1 MRKALGTMLVLA
13 LGWLSSLSRA
23 VDGDRCRTGQEPW
36 VRLGDARLAS
46 PTGRGKMESPL
57 SCRLELADA
66 TKAGQVQNV
75 RLTVK
80 NRFHAGTL
88 RIRLRVP
95 PPLRTEREVEPLSP
109 LSLELGEERQFL
121 FPVKIPTDGSHRLEA
136 VASLETPEG
145 NRVSSSAFLILG
157 LPRPEVGTMSVMEA
171 TSAQGRRLRIHLSPV
186 SSPAREEAQ

>member
-1 MRKALGTMLVLA
+1 VPKVLSGILVLVGTVVWVGSA
-13 LGWLSSLSRA
+13 AG
-23 VDGDRCRTGQEPW
+23 GDCCRKGQKPW

-46 PTGRGKMESPL
+46 PTGRGKMDSPL

-95 PPLRTEREVEPLSP
+95 PPVRTEREVEPLSP
-109 LSLELGEERQFL
+109 LSLELGEERQFV
-121 FPVKIPTDGSHRLEA
+121 FPVKIPTEGSHQLEA

-145 NRVSSSAFLILG
+145 NRVSSSAFLVLG
-157 LPRPEVGTMSVMEA
+157 LPRPEVSAMSVMEA
-171 TSAQGRRLRIHLSPV
+171 TSAEGRRLRIHVSPV
-186 SSPAREEAQ
+186 SSPVREEAQ